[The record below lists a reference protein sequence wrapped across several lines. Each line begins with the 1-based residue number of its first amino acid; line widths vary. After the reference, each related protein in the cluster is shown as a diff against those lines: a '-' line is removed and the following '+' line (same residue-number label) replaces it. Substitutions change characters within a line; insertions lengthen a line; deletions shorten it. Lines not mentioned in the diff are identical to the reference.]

1 MMITVM
7 LIMLTMMMIM
17 IASDD
22 SLDDGNNINNDRPT
36 QIYFGSILLQA

>member
-17 IASDD
+17 IVMI
-22 SLDDGNNINNDRPT
+22 SLDDGNNINNDHST